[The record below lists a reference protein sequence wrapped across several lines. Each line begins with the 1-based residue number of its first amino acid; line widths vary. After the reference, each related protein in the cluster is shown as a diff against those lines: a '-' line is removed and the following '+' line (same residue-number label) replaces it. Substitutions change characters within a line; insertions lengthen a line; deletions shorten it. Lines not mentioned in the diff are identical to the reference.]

1 MWFFLFAFLTGA
13 KRRCDH
19 KCYEGSLEIIA
30 LPITNYLVNKATC
43 IRCGLF
49 VFGCMVFF
57 RSKANTNFFHGS
69 CTHQNVCVVREG
81 CGHCHT
87 VVATSAHPRNIT
99 EHAAVLRPVHVQ
111 EFLLNPFLNLI
122 SVPAISTTVGYKKM
136 NVRTHVTVTNEP
148 TTI

>member
-1 MWFFLFAFLTGA
+1 M
-13 KRRCDH
+13 
-19 KCYEGSLEIIA
+19 I
-30 LPITNYLVNKATC
+30 
-43 IRCGLF
+43 
-49 VFGCMVFF
+49 FF
-57 RSKANTNFFHGS
+57 RSKAKTKFLHGFF
-69 CTHQNVCVVREG
+69 THQNAGVVRVG

-87 VVATSAHPRNIT
+87 VGATSASPRNIT